1 MTGSMYVMNVYR
13 PSCYDCVGTLL
24 PNNRSSRDAPSL
36 KHAARQLHPA
46 SSLSLSALLQGIRLP
61 RTSTMKH
68 LAWLLPLVAPVAR
81 AVPANDAQVLLS
93 QLGVG
98 YSDFADQVVEQVGQ
112 VLHNANEKVETWMQ
126 DGRDYI
132 KQSGLTCELGL
143 RLRSHVVC

>member
-1 MTGSMYVMNVYR
+1 MYVMNVYIVLF
-13 PSCYDCVGTLL
+13 PSYYDSVGTSL
-24 PNNRSSRDAPSL
+24 PNNRSSRDAASL
-36 KHAARQLHPA
+36 KHAARHLDPA
-46 SSLSLSALLQGIRLP
+46 SSLSLSALLQVILLP

-68 LAWLLPLVAPVAR
+68 LAWLLPLAASVAR

-143 RLRSHVVC
+143 RLCSHIVC

>member
-1 MTGSMYVMNVYR
+1 LF
-13 PSCYDCVGTLL
+13 PSYYDCAGTSL
-24 PNNRSSRDAPSL
+24 PNNRSSRDAASL
-36 KHAARQLHPA
+36 KHAARYRDPA
-46 SSLSLSALLQGIRLP
+46 PSLSVSALLRVILLP
-61 RTSTMKH
+61 RTSTMKN
-68 LAWLLPLVAPVAR
+68 LAWLLPLVASVAR